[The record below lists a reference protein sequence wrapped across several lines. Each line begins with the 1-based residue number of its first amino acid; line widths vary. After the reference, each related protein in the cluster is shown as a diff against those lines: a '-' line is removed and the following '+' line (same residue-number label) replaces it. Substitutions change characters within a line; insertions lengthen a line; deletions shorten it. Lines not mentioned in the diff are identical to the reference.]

1 MDRMAHL
8 FELKREAVSVED
20 YGTTQRSNKWSKI
33 NDTIDEGS
41 QTEMSRK

>member
-1 MDRMAHL
+1 MTRF
-8 FELKREAVSVED
+8 FELNSEAVVVED
-20 YGTTQRSNKWSKI
+20 YSTTQRSNKWSKI